1 MSQSDSVIA
10 INKTLTLYERLCRQ
24 VFLKALSLFEDGNMT
39 ITEQGHKIAEFGK
52 SGDLY
57 AVVNILS
64 PSAYPKLLFG
74 GSIGAG
80 EAYMD
85 GLWNSPDLTHVIQM
99 FARNLPTLDKWED
112 KLKWLK
118 MPWWKIQHFLNNNT
132 PIQAKRNIEAH
143 YDLGNKLYTQFLDE
157 TMMYSAAIYPDSN
170 TSLHQAQIYKLDTIC
185 QKLKLSKDDHLLEIG
200 TGWGGLAIHAAKYYG
215 CKVTTTTISEEQHDW
230 ARDWINKENLND
242 KITLLKK
249 DYRELRGEYSKLVS
263 IEMIEAVGK
272 KYLSNFFSKCNQLL
286 KKDGLMLIQAITIDD
301 RRYESYSQGVDFIQK
316 YIFPG
321 GFLPSQLVLNQ
332 EIKRSTNMMI
342 RDLHDIGLDYA
353 KTLRDWFDA
362 FEQARENLLQHGY
375 DNRFMRMWEYY
386 LKYCEGGFLE
396 RTISTVQLTLSKPRF
411 RADLVRP

>member
-10 INKTLTLYERLCRQ
+10 LNKTLTLYERLCRQ
-24 VFLKALSLFEDGNMT
+24 VFLKALSFFEDGNMT
-39 ITEQGHKIAEFGK
+39 IMEQGQKIAEFGK
-52 SGDLY
+52 SSDLH

-170 TSLHQAQIYKLDTIC
+170 TSLNQAQIYKLDTIC
-185 QKLKLSKDDHLLEIG
+185 QKLKLCKDDHLLEIG
-200 TGWGGLAIHAAKYYG
+200 TGWGGLAVHAAKHYG

-249 DYRELRGEYSKLVS
+249 D
-263 IEMIEAVGK
+263 
-272 KYLSNFFSKCNQLL
+272 
-286 KKDGLMLIQAITIDD
+286 
-301 RRYESYSQGVDFIQK
+301 
-316 YIFPG
+316 
-321 GFLPSQLVLNQ
+321 
-332 EIKRSTNMMI
+332 
-342 RDLHDIGLDYA
+342 
-353 KTLRDWFDA
+353 
-362 FEQARENLLQHGY
+362 
-375 DNRFMRMWEYY
+375 
-386 LKYCEGGFLE
+386 
-396 RTISTVQLTLSKPRF
+396 
-411 RADLVRP
+411 